1 MEYKRNCPKCG
12 KDLYYTS
19 KYNRNALEKKGTL
32 CMSCSSVIKNKKHGN
47 NKKFIER
54 YGTKGNNIGKD
65 NAFYGKH
72 HTEETKEKILKD
84 RDYSYAKTKDFRK
97 KQSINNSGI
106 KNPMYGKTYYD
117 IWISKYGKI
126 EADKRQKEKIKK
138 NSIAS
143 SGKNNPM
150 YGKPTPQGAGNG
162 WSGWYKGWFFRS
174 LRELS
179 YMVKEI
185 ERKNKKWRTA
195 ETKDLKIKYVDYKGS
210 ERTYVADFL
219 VEEKDLIEV
228 KPKKLKKSLTVRLKA
243 KAARKFCK
251 EKGLTYK
258 IKDVKTLSEKEIKE
272 LHDKKIIKFTDR
284 YEKKYNERLQN
295 ISK

>member
-12 KDLYYTS
+12 KVLYYTS

-54 YGTKGNNIGKD
+54 YGTKGNNTGKD

-126 EADKRQKEKIKK
+126 EADKRQKEKIRK

-143 SGKNNPM
+143 SGKNNSM
-150 YGKPTPQGAGNG
+150 YGKSTPQGSGNG

-179 YMVKEI
+179 YMIKEI
-185 ERKNKKWRTA
+185 EGKNKKWRTA
-195 ETKDLKIKYVDYKGS
+195 ETKDLKIKYVDYKGD

-219 VEEKDLIEV
+219 VEEKELIEV
-228 KPKKLKKSLTVRLKA
+228 KPTKLKKSLTVRAKA

-251 EKGLTYK
+251 EKGLIYK
-258 IKDVKTLSEKEIKE
+258 IKDVKILLEKEIKE

-284 YEKKYNERLQN
+284 YEEKYNEKYNNKQL
-295 ISK
+295 

>member
-1 MEYKRNCPKCG
+1 MEYKRDCPKCK
-12 KDLYYTS
+12 KDIFHTS

-32 CMSCSSVIKNKKHGN
+32 CRSCSSVEKNKKYGN

-54 YGTKGNNIGKD
+54 YGTKGSNTGIN

-72 HTEETKEKILKD
+72 HTEETIEKILKN

-106 KNPMYGKTYYD
+106 KNPMYGKTTYG
-117 IWISKYGKI
+117 IWVEKYGKE
-126 EADKRQKEKIKK
+126 EADKRDKIRRKK
-138 NSIAS
+138 WSIAS

-179 YMVKEI
+179 YMIKEI

-195 ETKDLKIKYVDYKGS
+195 ETKDLKIKYIDYKRS

-219 VEEKDLIEV
+219 VEEKELIEV

-243 KAARKFCK
+243 EAARKFCK
-251 EKGLTYK
+251 EKGLIYK
-258 IKDVKTLSEKEIKE
+258 IVDVKTLSEKEIKE

-284 YEKKYNERLQN
+284 YEEKYNEKYNNKQL
-295 ISK
+295 

>member
-12 KDLYYTS
+12 KVLYYTS

-54 YGTKGNNIGKD
+54 YGTKGNNTGKD

-126 EADKRQKEKIKK
+126 EADKRQKEKIRK

-150 YGKPTPQGAGNG
+150 YGKSTPQGSGNG

-179 YMVKEI
+179 YMIKEI
-185 ERKNKKWRTA
+185 EGKNKKWRTA
-195 ETKDLKIKYVDYKGS
+195 ETKDLKIKYVDYKGD

-219 VEEKDLIEV
+219 VEEKELIEV
-228 KPKKLKKSLTVRLKA
+228 KPTKLKKSLTVRAKA

-251 EKGLTYK
+251 EKGLIYK
-258 IKDVKTLSEKEIKE
+258 IKDVKILLEKEIKE

-284 YEKKYNERLQN
+284 YEEKYNEKYNNKQL
-295 ISK
+295 